1 MRVKINNIIIIL
13 VIKSELTW
21 WVDSAPDQPWV
32 DSAPDQPWVWT
43 GPSLKRIKK
52 GLTWP
57 DPVKN
62 LGRSGIKHWSKT
74 RWLFFE
80 IFLGQN
86 EVAYILLY
94 IYIYMIFFRSTHVDP
109 PDTWL
114 RSYHRSTL
122 KLSFKIIIIIIFI
135 YTLTWINMSLPFRS
149 TIRALPWIGPW
160 FKF

>member
-1 MRVKINNIIIIL
+1 MGWLGTRPTMGLDRSKFKKNKERIDLTRPSKKPWSIRNKTL
-13 VIKSELTW
+13 VQNPLTFFW
-21 WVDSAPDQPWV
+21 NFF
-32 DSAPDQPWVWT
+32 
-43 GPSLKRIKK
+43 G
-52 GLTWP
+52 
-57 DPVKN
+57 
-62 LGRSGIKHWSKT
+62 SK
-74 RWLFFE
+74 WGCLYSF
-80 IFLGQN
+80 I
-86 EVAYILLY
+86 Y